1 MGGVENELIFEQPNS
16 TCSLCKGN
24 SLDANRSVLSCSF
37 IEFGSFATYVANWKY
52 MANHVVLL

>member
-1 MGGVENELIFEQPNS
+1 MVMGGVENELIFEQPNS

-37 IEFGSFATYVANWKY
+37 IEFGSFATYVAN
-52 MANHVVLL
+52 